1 MDIDVATKD
10 RVTTAECI
18 SCNQCVAACPQKS
31 ALEIT
36 SFGKKLGPL
45 GVLTLVVGLFFGTI
59 AIAQLTDNFDI
70 LPPPIAAGE
79 VIPLAEAKGYFT
91 IEDTATATVLTLEEV
106 YHKLGVPKET
116 QLKKISEISPN
127 YSDEAQAPSDFP
139 KSEKGG
145 IDVSS
150 IKGKMTIQEAATS
163 LNMDLKEFYTLFNIP
178 SDIPSQTQLKN
189 VAEKVPGYNLEE
201 VKAGFQ

>member
-178 SDIPSQTQLKN
+178 SDIPSQTKLKN